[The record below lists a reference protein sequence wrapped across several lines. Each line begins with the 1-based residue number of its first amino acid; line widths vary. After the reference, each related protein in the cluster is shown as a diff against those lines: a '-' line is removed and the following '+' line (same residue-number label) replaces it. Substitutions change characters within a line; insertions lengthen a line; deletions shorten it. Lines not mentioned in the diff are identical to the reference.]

1 MGPKAKSPLNAKR
14 RRLWIGIGLGIVLL
28 GGAALIAFFATPLS
42 TRTSEPAIIVGEETI
57 SFRDFQKAYQD
68 FLREYR
74 ASLTPEE
81 RANFDRR
88 LLGAPGAS
96 YQLELKSNLADVL
109 IRRTLLQQ
117 EARALGVEAKQ
128 SEVLEDVK
136 RQLWRYLEENGVPP
150 EQIERAINDPKTYR
164 SAFTQDLMEKTRD
177 RLLEERLRE
186 RVVGRIDPQE
196 DELRAYYEQYR
207 LRYYVPEL
215 VHVRHILIRVPEE
228 APPERV
234 EAARKRIEEIYQLW
248 KDGTDFQDL
257 ARRHSEDELSAPQG
271 GDYGWIQRGDPT
283 GQAFVDLAFSLQEP
297 GEVGGPVR
305 TERGFHLIQLVERR
319 PEAGARFE
327 DVADRV
333 LKDYILEKTRER
345 YRQWFEGVLESAPVD
360 IKLPLLAAYRL
371 EAEDPEAALREYE
384 RIRDEGLV
392 EDPYLGYYIARLYR
406 AQLAELSEKPSEER
420 QARARELTG
429 KIVENLKDVLA
440 QGKREP
446 EIYEAILELAPDD
459 VGARFEYAQLL
470 LDQGRWDEAAEQL
483 AAVLERDPD
492 HRDAL
497 EAYGRLL
504 LQSNDFDRAA
514 EHLERALALL
524 PDEPTTREKRLELE
538 RQLAEAHMGAG
549 RPSQARELL
558 LRVLESDP
566 QNVAVNRTLG
576 EIALQQGDFLEA
588 IRRLEDAHSQ
598 ASDDESAELAVLLGR
613 AYLGAGEL
621 DQAERAF
628 QEARQGR
635 TTEAQAEL
643 GLGDLAKRRGETERA
658 LERYR
663 EGFQVAVGW
672 DVKEEL
678 AYRILE
684 IAPDDLEVR
693 FELAEL
699 LQKRKRYPAA
709 IEQYR
714 EILKREPSSPAA
726 WRGLGEAYLGN
737 GRYEESIEA
746 FQKGLAVV
754 KNAGERAGLWARI
767 LRAAREQS
775 DKHDEKL
782 GPEGLEALYQLAIYA
797 AQSESYEKAG
807 EYLRQLLGEDPSYRS
822 EEVSRLREQLRRQG
836 IDVP

>member
-1 MGPKAKSPLNAKR
+1 
-14 RRLWIGIGLGIVLL
+14 
-28 GGAALIAFFATPLS
+28 
-42 TRTSEPAIIVGEETI
+42 
-57 SFRDFQKAYQD
+57 
-68 FLREYR
+68 
-74 ASLTPEE
+74 
-81 RANFDRR
+81 
-88 LLGAPGAS
+88 
-96 YQLELKSNLADVL
+96 VL
-109 IRRTLLQQ
+109 IRRSLLQQ
-117 EARALGVEAKQ
+117 EARALGAEVKQ
-128 SEVLEDVK
+128 SEVLEEVK
-136 RQLWRYLEENGVPP
+136 RRLWRYLQENGVPP
-150 EQIERAINDPKTYR
+150 EQIEQAINDPKTYR
-164 SAFTQDLMEKTRD
+164 SAFTQDLMKKTSD

-186 RVVGRIDPQE
+186 RVVGWIDPSE
-196 DELRAYYEQYR
+196 DELRAYYQEYR

-215 VHVRHILIRVPEE
+215 VRVRHILIRVLAE

-234 EAARKRIEEIYQLW
+234 EAARRRIEEVYQLW
-248 KDGTDFQDL
+248 KGGARFEDL
-257 ARRHSEDELSAPQG
+257 ARRYSEDELSAPQG

-333 LKDYILEKTRER
+333 LRDYITEKTRER
-345 YRQWFEGVLESAPVD
+345 YRQWFDGVLGSAHVE

-406 AQLAELSEKPSEER
+406 AQLDELGEKPSQER
-420 QARARELTG
+420 QDRARELTG

-459 VGARFEYAQLL
+459 VAARFEYAQLL
-470 LDQGRWDEAAEQL
+470 LDRGRWDEAAEQL
-483 AAVLERDPD
+483 VAVLERAPD
-492 HRDAL
+492 HREAL

-504 LQSNDFDRAA
+504 LAMKDFDRAA
-514 EHLERALALL
+514 KHLERALALL

-549 RPSQARELL
+549 RPSQAHELL
-558 LRVLESDP
+558 LRALESDP
-566 QNVAVNRTLG
+566 QNVAVNRALG
-576 EIALQQGDFLEA
+576 EIALQQGDFSEA
-588 IRRLEDAHSQ
+588 IRRLEAAHPQ
-598 ASDDESAELAVLLGR
+598 ASADEKAELAVLLGR
-613 AYLGAGEL
+613 AYLGSGEF
-621 DQAERAF
+621 DRAERAF
-628 QEARQGR
+628 EEARQGR
-635 TTEAQAEL
+635 TTAAQAEL
-643 GLGDLAKRRGETERA
+643 GLGDLAKRRGETQRA

-663 EGFQVAVGW
+663 EGFEVAVGW
-672 DVKEEL
+672 DVKEQL

-684 IAPDDLEVR
+684 LAPDDLEVS

-699 LQKRKRYPAA
+699 LQKRKRFSES
-709 IEQYR
+709 IGQYR
-714 EILKREPSSPAA
+714 EILKREPGSVAA

-767 LRAAREQS
+767 LRAARERS
-775 DKHDEKL
+775 DEKL
-782 GPEGLEALYQLAIYA
+782 GPEGLEALYQLAVYA

-807 EYLRQLLGEDPSYRS
+807 EYLRQLLSEDLSYRS
-822 EEVSRLREQLRRQG
+822 EDVSRLREQLLRQG